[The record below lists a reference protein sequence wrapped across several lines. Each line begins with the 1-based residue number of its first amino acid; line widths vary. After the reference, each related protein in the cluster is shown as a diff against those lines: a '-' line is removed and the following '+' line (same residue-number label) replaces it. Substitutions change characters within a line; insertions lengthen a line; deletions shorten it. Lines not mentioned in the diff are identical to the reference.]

1 MCAPFNLV
9 ILYRTQPSPELLR
22 KLCLTIFQGYRAFD
36 AAQATITL
44 HSHNKFNDYYDSIIN
59 SLLILNKRQLQ
70 PAIQGLTSVPQ
81 LKAYTV
87 CKT

>member
-9 ILYRTQPSPELLR
+9 ILYRTQRSPKLLH
-22 KLCLTIFQGYRAFD
+22 KLRLTIFQDYRAFD

-59 SLLILNKRQLQ
+59 SLFIFNKRHLQ